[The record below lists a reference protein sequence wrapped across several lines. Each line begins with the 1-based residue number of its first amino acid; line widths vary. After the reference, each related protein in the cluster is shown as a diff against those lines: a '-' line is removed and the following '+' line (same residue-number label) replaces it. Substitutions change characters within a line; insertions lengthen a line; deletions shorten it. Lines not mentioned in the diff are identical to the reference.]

1 MLERIVITITVIG
14 SLALL
19 WLAWQFY
26 KTRLAAAIQPVE
38 LSTGKPTLLYFTG
51 AYCTACKFQQTPV
64 VEQISARLGDA
75 VVVKTYDVS
84 LHPDIASQFKVLTL
98 PTTVVLD
105 GRGQVKAINYGVTQ
119 QQKLETQLG
128 G

>member
-1 MLERIVITITVIG
+1 MLERVVITLTVVG

-19 WLAWQFY
+19 WLVWQYY
-26 KTRLAAAIQPVE
+26 KTRLMAAIQPAD

-51 AYCTACKFQQTPV
+51 EYCTACKFQQTPI
-64 VEQISARLGDA
+64 VEQISSKLGDSI
-75 VVVKTYDVS
+75 VVKMYDVS
-84 LHPDIASQFKVLTL
+84 TQPEVASQFKVLTL

-119 QQKLETQLG
+119 QQKLEMQLL
-128 G
+128 

>member
-1 MLERIVITITVIG
+1 MLERVVITLTVVG

-19 WLAWQFY
+19 WLVWQYY
-26 KTRLAAAIQPVE
+26 KTRLMAAIQPAD

-51 AYCTACKFQQTPV
+51 EYCTACKFQQTPI
-64 VEQISARLGDA
+64 VEQISSRLGDSI
-75 VVVKTYDVS
+75 VVKMYDVS
-84 LHPDIASQFKVLTL
+84 TQPEVASQFKVLTL

-119 QQKLETQLG
+119 QQKLEMQLL
-128 G
+128 